1 MAMIILLVLLI
12 IFAFLGVPLAF
23 AIGAACITYI
33 QTFSPNFISMMPQR
47 IWNGA
52 FSELMIAMPL
62 FMLAG
67 ELMNV
72 GGITDRLMRFCTVLV
87 HPINGGLGEVNV
99 VASMIFG
106 GISGSSVA
114 DTSALGSIEI
124 PAMEDAGY
132 PSGTAAGITVA
143 SSTMGM
149 IIPPS
154 TPMIVYSMISG
165 GSVGALFMAGA
176 IPGLLIGITQ
186 LILVYI
192 LSEKN
197 HWHPK
202 KTKLSGKEVKDAIFS
217 GLPALLLPLFIII
230 CVSFGVCTASE
241 SAGVAVLYSLFVGF
255 FIYHELSWKKIWEAL
270 KKSFISSSSIMLI
283 IGFTTIFTWVLTM
296 EGVPQMVA
304 DFFQALNWPRY
315 GIALVFVIMILMI
328 GTFID
333 VSPAILLLT
342 PILLPVMHAYGF
354 STLQFGAIIITGL
367 AIGLVTPPV
376 GMCLNACNKING
388 MPVIEIFKHALP
400 YISCNIVVLIAIAL
414 FEPLTTW
421 LPLMLGYSLN

>member
-1 MAMIILLVLLI
+1 MAMLILLILLI
-12 IFAFLGVPLAF
+12 FFAIIGVPLAF
-23 AIGAACITYI
+23 AIGAACVTYI
-33 QTFSPNFISMMPQR
+33 EVSTPDFITMVPQR
-47 IWNGA
+47 IWNGV

-67 ELMNV
+67 EIMNV
-72 GGITDRLMRFCTVLV
+72 GGMTRRLMNFCEELLR
-87 HPINGGLGEVNV
+87 PINGGLGEVNV

-124 PAMEDAGY
+124 PAMVEAGY
-132 PSGTAAGITVA
+132 PEGVSTGITVA

-154 TPMIVYSMISG
+154 SPMIVYSMISG

-176 IPGLLIGITQ
+176 VPGVLIGVTQ
-186 LILVYI
+186 FALVYI
-192 LSEKN
+192 LSLK
-197 HWHPK
+197 HGWHPK
-202 KTKLSGKEVKDAIFS
+202 RQKFDFVQFKERMLGGI
-217 GLPALLLPLFIII
+217 PALLLPLFIII

-241 SAGVAVLYSLFVGF
+241 SAAVAVFYSLIVGF
-255 FIYHELSWKKIWEAL
+255 FIYKELTWKDVWIAL
-270 KKSFISSSSIMLI
+270 KKSFISSSSIMII
-283 IGFTTIFTWVLTM
+283 IGFTTIFTWILTM
-296 EGVPQMVA
+296 QGIPKLVA
-304 DFFQALNWPRY
+304 EFFLGLNMPRY
-315 GIALVFVIMILMI
+315 GVAFIFVLLILMI

-342 PILLPVMHAYGF
+342 PILLPVMNNYGF
-354 STLQFGAIIITGL
+354 STLQFGAMMITGL

-388 MPVIEIFKHALP
+388 MPIIQIFKHALP
-400 YISCNIVVLIAIAL
+400 FILCNVLVLFTISVW
-414 FEPLTTW
+414 EPFTTW
-421 LPLMLGYSLN
+421 LPTLLGYSLY

>member
-12 IFAFLGVPLAF
+12 IFAFMGVPLAF

-124 PAMEDAGY
+124 PAMEEAGY

-202 KTKLSGKEVKDAIFS
+202 RTKMSGKEVKDAILS

-255 FIYHELSWKKIWEAL
+255 FVYHELSWKKIWEAL

-315 GIALVFVIMILMI
+315 GIALVFVLMILMI

-400 YISCNIVVLIAIAL
+400 YIACNIVVLVAIAL
-414 FEPLTTW
+414 YEPLTTW

>member
-1 MAMIILLVLLI
+1 MAMVILLVLLI
-12 IFAFLGVPLAF
+12 IFAIIGVPLAF

-33 QTFSPNFISMMPQR
+33 ETFSPNFISMIPQR
-47 IWNGA
+47 IWNGT

-72 GGITDRLMRFCTVLV
+72 GGITDRLMNFCTVLV

-176 IPGLLIGITQ
+176 IPGILIGITQ

-202 KTKLSGKEVKDAIFS
+202 KTKISGKEVKQALFE

-230 CVSFGVCTASE
+230 CVSGGVCTASE
-241 SAGVAVLYSLFVGF
+241 SAGVAVLYSLIIGF
-255 FIYHELSWKKIWEAL
+255 FIYHELTWAKIWAAL
-270 KKSFISSSSIMLI
+270 KKSFIQSSSIMII

-296 EGVPQMVA
+296 QGVPQMVA
-304 DFFQALNWPRY
+304 AFFEGLNLPRFCVA
-315 GIALVFVIMILMI
+315 IIFVLLILMI

-388 MPVIEIFKHALP
+388 MPVIEIFRHALP
-400 YISCNIVVLIAIAL
+400 YITCNIVVLVAIAI